1 LIDEKVT
8 TPRGKLRGVAN
19 LYGGVAT
26 ITPGTK
32 IDLST
37 PKRGDN
43 EDNSSFNTA
52 GTTPQSASTGSSK
65 RRNRI
70 MRKRGQKE
78 EESPKVIETEKTQ
91 TKISEEAKVSSIP
104 SKPVTA
110 IDQVSQIIIKIF
122 YETVPGQD
130 LFMIGESP
138 KFGKWDT
145 SKLGLPLKWT
155 NGHIWTG
162 VFSLKSLPKN
172 SVFKFICNEIDGSI
186 TWETREDRTFDLSK
200 ITYALRTSHR
210 LRTKGQTSLEKGL
223 VKMEL
228 DEATGSVTLTYN
240 WGQ

>member
-1 LIDEKVT
+1 MIDEKVT
-8 TPRGKLRGVAN
+8 TPKGKFGGVAN

-26 ITPGTK
+26 ITPGAK

-37 PKRGDN
+37 PKRGN
-43 EDNSSFNTA
+43 KEDNSSFNTA

-70 MRKRGQKE
+70 MRKRGEKE
-78 EESPKVIETEKTQ
+78 AEASPKMVETEQ
-91 TKISEEAKVSSIP
+91 TYTSEEAKVSNVS

-130 LFMIGESP
+130 LFIIGESP

-155 NGHIWTG
+155 KGHIWTG

-172 SVFKFICNEIDGSI
+172 SVFKFICKEIDGSI
-186 TWETREDRTFDLSK
+186 TWESREDRTFDLSK